1 MIAALHV
8 QQGGLHTTVQDLG
21 RYGWQA
27 MGVPV
32 SGADNKSQDG
42 YERALAAFS
51 AKRAFMIGT
60 TSCGPA
66 MLAIS
71 SSTF

>member
-21 RYGWQA
+21 RYGWQS

-32 SGADNKSQDG
+32 SGALDAT
-42 YERALAAFS
+42 ALRVAEAYQRETGWE
-51 AKRAFMIGT
+51 KRR
-60 TSCGPA
+60 PVVQV
-66 MLAIS
+66 
-71 SSTF
+71 